1 MLIKRY
7 KLQLFQTIT
16 KRENKQFCT
25 DMQDKLEEIE
35 YSVIAATFHVNG
47 KVNRHNVCIWDEEN
61 LHAIV
66 ELERDSPEVNMFRV
80 ISMKPLHDPL
90 FFFREM

>member
-1 MLIKRY
+1 
-7 KLQLFQTIT
+7 
-16 KRENKQFCT
+16 
-25 DMQDKLEEIE
+25 MQDKLEEIE

-90 FFFREM
+90 FFLGKCNRCCLFANASEMANG